1 MDKQDFID
9 AGYQRFAPP
18 PYNECATDLFEK
30 CIRDDKG
37 KKYFIHVYVWDFS
50 MYEKIPTGI
59 RFESEVN
66 LVLNDGNDNYVQIKM
81 LNGWHTIEEMEQYY
95 RNVWD
100 TGMYKYYEEY

>member
-1 MDKQDFID
+1 MNNQDFID
-9 AGYQRFAPP
+9 AGYQRFTPP
-18 PYNECATDLFEK
+18 PYYECVTDLFEK

-50 MYEKIPTGI
+50 MYERTPTGI

-66 LVLNDGNDNYVQIKM
+66 LTLNNDNSVQIKM
-81 LNGWHTIEEMEQYY
+81 LDGWTIEQMEQYY
-95 RNVWD
+95 RNIWD

>member
-1 MDKQDFID
+1 MDNQDLID
-9 AGYQRFAPP
+9 AGYQRFDPP
-18 PYNECATDLFEK
+18 SYYECVTDLFEK

-59 RFESEVN
+59 RFESEVD
-66 LVLNDGNDNYVQIKM
+66 LTLNNDNSVQIKM
-81 LNGWHTIEEMEQYY
+81 LDGWTIEQMEQYY
-95 RNVWD
+95 RDIWD

>member
-18 PYNECATDLFEK
+18 SYNECVTDLFEK

-37 KKYFIHVYVWDFS
+37 KKYFIHVYAWDFS
-50 MYEKIPTGI
+50 MYERTPTGI

-66 LVLNDGNDNYVQIKM
+66 LTLNNDNFVQIKM
-81 LNGWHTIEEMEQYY
+81 LDGWTIEQMEQYY
-95 RNVWD
+95 KNIWD
-100 TGMYKYYEEY
+100 IGMYKYYEEY